1 MSETNPMAVS
11 TYAAD
16 RLTGALLAL
25 AGCGLRRCTAPSAKQ
40 QFAMVTPLKFVGDD
54 RALVD
59 ALRAGHPG
67 AVAALYER
75 YAPVVHRALRSTLG
89 PDADLPDL
97 LQEVFLRAL
106 DNISELDD
114 HRRLRG
120 WLSSIAVF
128 TARALI
134 RRRARRSWLSLF
146 SPQLTASRELPPPST
161 EARLALREVYDVLER
176 LPVDERMAFALRI
189 IDGMTLPEAADACR
203 TSLATFKRRLSRAE
217 RAFVQAA
224 EQRPL
229 LQHWLQEGT
238 RWTLRKQG

>member
-1 MSETNPMAVS
+1 
-11 TYAAD
+11 
-16 RLTGALLAL
+16 
-25 AGCGLRRCTAPSAKQ
+25 
-40 QFAMVTPLKFVGDD
+40 MVTPLKFVGDD
-54 RALVD
+54 RALVE

-75 YAPVVHRALRSTLG
+75 HAPAVHRALRSALG

-106 DNISELDD
+106 DNIAELDD
-114 HRRLRG
+114 YERLRG

-134 RRRARRSWLSLF
+134 RRRARRAWLSLF
-146 SPQLTASRELPPPST
+146 SPQRAASQEQAPPST
-161 EARLALREVYDVLER
+161 EARLALREVYELLDR

-189 IDGMTLPEAADACR
+189 IDGLTLPEAAEACR
-203 TSLATFKRRLSRAE
+203 VSLATFKRRLARAE

-224 EQRPL
+224 EQRPAL
-229 LQHWLQEGT
+229 LPWLEGGT
-238 RWTLRKQG
+238 RWTHRGQG